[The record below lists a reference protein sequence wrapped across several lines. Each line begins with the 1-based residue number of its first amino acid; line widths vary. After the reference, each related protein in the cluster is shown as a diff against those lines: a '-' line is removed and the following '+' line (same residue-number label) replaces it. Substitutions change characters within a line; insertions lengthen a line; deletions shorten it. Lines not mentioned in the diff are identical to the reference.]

1 MASSLPAYYSIKI
14 VVFQNAEDSGKSVE
28 IKKFQ
33 VPDALCTDYSYM
45 IQKIKSYYNH
55 GIIKL
60 FWTDS
65 DGDEIK
71 IDSDEDLQTAK
82 NEVPGDSLKLKVILE
97 HEAQAPLNAE
107 DDAMELDDL
116 RDETVEG
123 EEESVEQNSV
133 VTDGNYILSLMV
145 YTVQCLGLDP
155 CDSHRTREVSVVS
168 YLVRV
173 AAGLTTKLTKSMV
186 LMSSVFLLTVLSMF
200 LPSYVTNSIIYFIL
214 AFSLGLPIAT
224 LLLGKAR
231 RIFWRRSSHRN

>member
-1 MASSLPAYYSIKI
+1 
-14 VVFQNAEDSGKSVE
+14 
-28 IKKFQ
+28 
-33 VPDALCTDYSYM
+33 
-45 IQKIKSYYNH
+45 
-55 GIIKL
+55 
-60 FWTDS
+60 
-65 DGDEIK
+65 
-71 IDSDEDLQTAK
+71 
-82 NEVPGDSLKLKVILE
+82 
-97 HEAQAPLNAE
+97 
-107 DDAMELDDL
+107 MELDDP
-116 RDETVEG
+116 RVEKREDLG
-123 EEESVEQNSV
+123 QDIEQKSE

-224 LLLGKAR
+224 LVLGNNVMSAE
-231 RIFWRRSSHRN
+231 RIFLTSCCS